1 MQGFVWGRCRDGWLN
16 PAGCGHGKDDS
27 ESAGRTV
34 SNKIDETDKPLE
46 TNKTLEIKTTHVI
59 NKTQCG
65 ESGVTSEVVLMNN
78 KAVAVAAD
86 SVVTVAVDGVP
97 RKTYNG
103 VNKLF
108 EISPG
113 NPVAM
118 MIYSNAEV
126 MGYPW
131 KTVINAYKSQSKN
144 PAFDSIEG
152 YAEDFFRFLDGNKQL
167 FSDQLQH
174 EQYALMLNS
183 LIATIEYRAQQLKS
197 FLVANGHGPEVTE
210 SKSLVAMAIGQIY
223 DRVTLDDY
231 DEPRQRLACF
241 PDDFEKTMDQL
252 YGGLIKDVLGN
263 FLGKHDLDER
273 SLSKLRDLPYLM
285 ITNHYFPESWPYS
298 GIVFAGYGAG
308 QIHPQV
314 CSYEVSN
321 VVGNIVKRGDHIFAQ
336 LSNEMPVIIQPFA
349 QDRMIR
355 TLLYGIDPYLES
367 LIISKTFELVPR
379 LMDQIV
385 GNIPDL
391 TDDQMEKF
399 VESLQEEDFGEA
411 VSDFFGSIFHHQAM
425 HHMVPIYSAIQALP
439 EHDLARTAEALVN
452 LNSFQQQVSL
462 EVETV
467 GGAIDCAL
475 LTPTEGFVWYNEPK
489 SMTYTKT
496 ES

>member
-1 MQGFVWGRCRDGWLN
+1 M
-16 PAGCGHGKDDS
+16 
-27 ESAGRTV
+27 
-34 SNKIDETDKPLE
+34 
-46 TNKTLEIKTTHVI
+46 
-59 NKTQCG
+59 
-65 ESGVTSEVVLMNN
+65 TSEVVLMNN

-86 SVVTVAVDGVP
+86 SVVTVAIDGVP
-97 RKTYNG
+97 RKTFQG

-131 KTVINAYKSQSKN
+131 KTVINAYMKQSGN
-144 PAFDSIEG
+144 PTFDSVEA
-152 YAEDFFRFLDGNKQL
+152 YAEDFFKFLDGNKKL
-167 FSDQLQH
+167 FSEKLQAEH
-174 EQYALMLNS
+174 YSLMLHS
-183 LIATIEYRAQQLKS
+183 LVATIEYRAQQLRS
-197 FLVANGHGPEVTE
+197 FLAANGQAAEATE
-210 SKSLVAMAIGQIY
+210 SASLVAMALGQIY

-231 DEPRQRLACF
+231 DEPRERLTCF
-241 PDDFEKTMDQL
+241 PDDFEKTIERH
-252 YGGLIKDVLGN
+252 YGGIIKDVLGE
-263 FLGKHDLDER
+263 FLSKYQLDER
-273 SLSKLRDLPYLM
+273 SLEKLRALPYLM
-285 ITNHYFPESWPYS
+285 VVNNYFPESWPYT
-298 GIVFAGYGAG
+298 GIVFSGYGHG

-321 VVGNIVKRGDHIFAQ
+321 VVGDVVKRGDHIFAQ
-336 LSNEMPVIIQPFA
+336 LSNDMPVIIQPFA

-367 LIISKTFELVPR
+367 LIITKTFELVPR

-385 GNIPDL
+385 GSIPDL

-399 VESLQEEDFGEA
+399 VESLQEEDFGDA

-439 EHDLARTAEALVN
+439 EQDLARTAESLVN

-467 GGAIDCAL
+467 GGQIDCAL
-475 LTPTEGFVWYNEPK
+475 LTPTEGFVWYNEPR
-489 SMTYTKT
+489 SMNYTKT
-496 ES
+496 EG